1 MLRERAQRDADAST
15 DAAPRPSQDDPPAR
29 RRHDQVD
36 ASTDAVPRR
45 PPDHPLRRRHDQPEP
60 TPVSDSPARG
70 EMADAF
76 LHFPDAVVLV
86 DGTGTIVW
94 GNLAAERIFG
104 RTLEEW
110 VGRSALDLVHPDD
123 HEFALRSIA
132 SVQQKEVGS
141 PIEIRVSAAS
151 GWRLVELIG
160 TRTQWSGDEVILLSI
175 RDLTDRRRYEVA
187 SGRGEATFRSLVHNA
202 GSIIMLVS
210 NEGNLESVSG
220 AITRLLGLDPEQL
233 EGRPL
238 AGIIAERDRAEFLV
252 ALAAARRGATAA
264 SPVVARVGLRRHGG
278 GDVPFELNFVNLL
291 DDPTVEGI
299 VVTAHDVA
307 AQVSAEREVGD
318 ALSRL
323 TATLDSTAD
332 GILVIDMQGKIT
344 DFNRQFSEIWGLP
357 EDAVS
362 RRDDVG
368 SLRICLEQLVRPQDF
383 VSRIED
389 LDIDPESE
397 FFDLLEFKDGRVVE
411 RFSRSQRVDGDVVG
425 RVYSFRDVTDRKV
438 LEDELA
444 YRAFHDSLTRLAN
457 KALFQDRL
465 EHALQ
470 RMSGKDSHLA
480 VLFLDL
486 DDFKTVNDSLG
497 HSEGDQLL
505 RHVAT
510 TLVDLLQPSDTA
522 ARLGGDEFA
531 VLIEDMPSREAVEDL
546 AQQILESLRVPVRLS
561 SKTIS
566 GACSIGIAFD
576 EEDMSS
582 EQLLRNADIAM
593 YQAKKRGKDRF
604 QVYRREMHTFVL
616 ARIELEEE
624 LRAAISG
631 RDLVAYFQPQ
641 LDLRNNRV
649 VGFEALVRWP
659 HPEGVLVDPRH
670 FVPLATEIGL
680 IGEIDAAVLRLAC
693 EQVRGWKDAGVCGP
707 ELEIGV
713 NISAGQLVDEL
724 LSDRI
729 AATLRECNF
738 DPRSLILEITESEV
752 LTDDAA
758 TLQNIAALRKLG
770 VRIALDD
777 FGTGYST
784 FLHLLRL
791 PVDIVKIDKSF
802 VDMLGQGGDDSRS
815 MAAALIQLA
824 RTLGYGTT
832 AEGVENAAQL
842 ESLRLMGCDHA
853 QGFHLGRPLEA
864 TAARWLLSAHD
875 LGALG
880 SGRSLSA

>member
-1 MLRERAQRDADAST
+1 MLRERLQRDGDAAP
-15 DAAPRPSQDDPPAR
+15 DAAPRRQPEHPGR
-29 RRHDQVD
+29 RRHDQTE
-36 ASTDAVPRR
+36 AESTS
-45 PPDHPLRRRHDQPEP
+45 E
-60 TPVSDSPARG
+60 SPALD

-86 DGTGTIVW
+86 DGAGTILW

-104 RTLEEW
+104 RSLQEW
-110 VGRSALDLVHPDD
+110 VGRSGIDLVHPDD
-123 HEFALRSIA
+123 HEFVLRSLGTI
-132 SVQQKEVGS
+132 QEKEVGS
-141 PIEIRVSAAS
+141 PIEIRVNAAS
-151 GWRLVELIG
+151 GWRLIELIG
-160 TRTQWSGDEVILLSI
+160 GRTRWSGEDVILLSM
-175 RDLTDRRRYEVA
+175 RDLTERRRFEVA

-220 AITRLLGLDPEQL
+220 AITRLLGLDPEFL

-238 AGIIAERDRAEFLV
+238 ADIVAERDQTEFLV
-252 ALAAARRGATAA
+252 ALAAARRGATAV
-264 SPVVARVGLRRHGG
+264 SPVIARVGLTRHDG

-332 GILVIDMQGKIT
+332 GILVIDMEGRIT
-344 DFNRQFSEIWGLP
+344 DFNRRFSDIWGLP
-357 EDAVS
+357 EDAVA
-362 RRDDVG
+362 RQDDVG
-368 SLRICLEQLVRPQDF
+368 NLRICLDQLIRPQDF

-389 LDIDPESE
+389 LDLAPENE

-411 RFSRSQRVDGDVVG
+411 RFARSQRVDGDVVG

-465 EHALQ
+465 EHALA
-470 RMSGKDSHLA
+470 RMIRKDSHLA

-497 HSEGDQLL
+497 HGEGDQLL
-505 RHVAT
+505 RRVAT
-510 TLVDLLQPSDTA
+510 TLVEILQPVDTA

-531 VLIEDMPSREAVEDL
+531 VLIEDVPSREAAEEL
-546 AQQILESLRVPVRLS
+546 AQQILESLRLPVRVGT
-561 SKTIS
+561 KTLS

-576 EEDMSS
+576 EEDITS

-604 QVYRREMHTFVL
+604 EVYRPEMHTFVL

-631 RDLVAYFQPQ
+631 GDLVAYYQPV
-641 LDLRNNRV
+641 LDLANQQRRRV
-649 VGFEALVRWP
+649 RGIGALAAPRRRPRRSPSLRAAGDRDRADRRDRLVRDAHRVP
-659 HPEGVLVDPRH
+659 PGARVEGDGHLRPGPRDRRQ
-670 FVPLATEIGL
+670 PLGRPAGRR
-680 IGEIDAAVLRLAC
+680 AV
-693 EQVRGWKDAGVCGP
+693 VR
-707 ELEIGV
+707 
-713 NISAGQLVDEL
+713 
-724 LSDRI
+724 SDRRI
-729 AATLRECNF
+729 SSASAEF
-738 DPRSLILEITESEV
+738 DPKSLIIEITESEV
-752 LTDDAA
+752 LTDDEA
-758 TLQNIAALRKLG
+758 TLQNMAALRKLG

-784 FLHLLRL
+784 FLHLHRL

-824 RTLGYGTT
+824 RTLGYDDHRRGCRDGGP
-832 AEGVENAAQL
+832 AGKSARA
-842 ESLRLMGCDHA
+842 RL
-853 QGFHLGRPLEA
+853 
-864 TAARWLLSAHD
+864 
-875 LGALG
+875 
-880 SGRSLSA
+880 

>member
-1 MLRERAQRDADAST
+1 MLRDRLQRGADAFA
-15 DAAPRPSQDDPPAR
+15 DAVPKRQPDHSPAR
-29 RRHDQVD
+29 RRHDRPEAPPTSESPPVD
-36 ASTDAVPRR
+36 
-45 PPDHPLRRRHDQPEP
+45 
-60 TPVSDSPARG
+60 

-86 DGTGTIVW
+86 DGSGTILW

-104 RTLEEW
+104 RTLQEW
-110 VGRSALDLVHPDD
+110 VGRSGLDLVHPDD
-123 HEFALRSIA
+123 HEFVLRSLGT
-132 SVQQKEVGS
+132 VQNKEVGS
-141 PIEIRVSAAS
+141 PIEIRVKAAS
-151 GWRLVELIG
+151 GWRLIELIG
-160 TRTQWSGDEVILLSI
+160 SRTRWSGEDVILLSM
-175 RDLTDRRRYEVA
+175 RDLTERRRFEVA
-187 SGRGEATFRSLVHNA
+187 SGRGDATFRSLVHNA

-220 AITRLLGLDPEQL
+220 AITRLLGLDPEVL

-238 AGIIAERDRAEFLV
+238 AAIVAERDQAEFLV
-252 ALAAARRGATAA
+252 ALAAARRGATAV
-264 SPVVARVGLRRHGG
+264 SPVIARVGLRRHDG

-332 GILVIDMQGKIT
+332 GILVIDNEGRIT
-344 DFNRQFSEIWGLP
+344 DFNRRFSDIWGLP
-357 EDAVS
+357 EDAVA
-362 RRDDVG
+362 RQDDVG
-368 SLRICLEQLVRPQDF
+368 NLRICLDQLIRPQDF
-383 VSRIED
+383 VSRTED
-389 LDIDPESE
+389 LKLDPESE
-397 FFDLLEFKDGRVVE
+397 FFDLLEFKDGRVIE
-411 RFSRSQRVDGDVVG
+411 CFTRTQRVDGVVLG
-425 RVYSFRDVTDRKV
+425 RVHSFRDVTDRKV

-465 EHALQ
+465 EHALT
-470 RMSGKDSHLA
+470 RMIRKDSHLA

-497 HSEGDQLL
+497 HGEGDQLL
-505 RHVAT
+505 RRVAT
-510 TLVDLLQPSDTA
+510 TLVEILQPGDTA

-531 VLIEDMPSREAVEDL
+531 VLIEDLPSREAAEDV
-546 AQQILESLRVPVRLS
+546 AQQILDSLRQPVRLGT
-561 SKTIS
+561 KTLS

-576 EEDMSS
+576 EDDITS

-604 QVYRREMHTFVL
+604 EVYRAEMHTFVL

-631 RDLVAYFQPQ
+631 GDLIAYYQPQ
-641 LDLRNNRV
+641 LDLQTNRV

-680 IGEIDAAVLRLAC
+680 IGEIDSCIMRTAC
-693 EQVRGWKDAGVCGP
+693 RQVREWVAAGVCGP
-707 ELEIGV
+707 DLEIGV
-713 NISAGQLVDEL
+713 NLSAGQLVDEL

-729 AATLRECNF
+729 ATTLRECDF
-738 DPRSLILEITESEV
+738 DPTALVLEITESEV

-758 TLQNIAALRKLG
+758 TLQNIAALRRLG

-802 VDMLGQGGDDSRS
+802 VDMLGQGDDDSRS

-824 RTLGYGTT
+824 RTLGYATI
-832 AEGVENAAQL
+832 AEGVETAAQL
-842 ESLRLMGCDHA
+842 ESLRQMGCDHA
-853 QGFHLGRPLEA
+853 QGYHLGRPLEA
-864 TAARWLLSAHD
+864 KAARWMLGAHD
-875 LGALG
+875 LQTLG
-880 SGRSLSA
+880 SGEVLSA

>member
-1 MLRERAQRDADAST
+1 MLRERLQRDADAST
-15 DAAPRPSQDDPPAR
+15 DADPRRQPDHPAR
-29 RRHDQVD
+29 RRHD
-36 ASTDAVPRR
+36 
-45 PPDHPLRRRHDQPEP
+45 LREPEP
-60 TPVSDSPARG
+60 SFESGPRG
-70 EMADAF
+70 EMAEAF

-86 DGTGTIVW
+86 DGSGTIVW

-104 RTLEEW
+104 RTLDEW
-110 VGRSALDLVHPDD
+110 VGRSGLDLVHPDD
-123 HEFALRSIA
+123 HEFVLRSLS
-132 SVQQKEVGS
+132 SVQGKEVGS
-141 PIEIRVSAAS
+141 PIEIRVSATS
-151 GWRLVELIG
+151 GWRLIEMIG
-160 TRTQWSGDEVILLSI
+160 TRTHWSGEDVVLLSM
-175 RDLTDRRRYEVA
+175 RDLTERRRYEVA

-220 AITRLLGLDPEQL
+220 AITRLLGHDPELL

-238 AGIIAERDRAEFLV
+238 ADIVAGQDQAEFLV
-252 ALAAARRGATAA
+252 ALAAARRGATAV
-264 SPVVARVGLRRHGG
+264 SPVIARVGLRRHDG

-291 DDPTVEGI
+291 EDPTVEGI

-307 AQVSAEREVGD
+307 AQVTAEREVGD

-332 GILVIDMQGKIT
+332 GILVIDVEGRIT
-344 DFNRQFSEIWGLP
+344 DFNRRFSDIWGLP
-357 EDAVS
+357 EDGVS
-362 RRDDVG
+362 RQDDM
-368 SLRICLEQLVRPQDF
+368 SNLRMCLEQLIRPQDF

-389 LDIDPESE
+389 LDADPENE
-397 FFDLLEFKDGRVVE
+397 FFDLLEFKDGRVIE
-411 RFSRSQRVDGDVVG
+411 RFARSQIVDGEVLG

-465 EHALQ
+465 EHALT
-470 RMSGKDSHLA
+470 RMVRKDSHLA

-497 HSEGDQLL
+497 HGEGDQLL
-505 RHVAT
+505 RRVAT

-531 VLIEDMPSREAVEDL
+531 VLMEDVPSREAVEDL
-546 AQQILESLRVPVRLS
+546 AQKILESLRLPVRLGT
-561 SKTIS
+561 KTLS

-576 EEDMSS
+576 EEGITS

-604 QVYRREMHTFVL
+604 EEYRPEMHTFVL

-624 LRAAISG
+624 LRAAISSG
-631 RDLVAYFQPQ
+631 DLIAYYQPQ

-680 IGEIDAAVLRLAC
+680 IGEIDSCVMRAACR
-693 EQVRGWKDAGVCGP
+693 QVREWVETGICGP
-707 ELEIGV
+707 DLEIGV
-713 NISAGQLVDEL
+713 NLSAGQLVDEL

-729 AATLRECNF
+729 AATLRECEF
-738 DPRSLILEITESEV
+738 EPTSLVIEITESEV

-802 VDMLGQGGDDSRS
+802 VDMLGQGEDDSRS

-824 RTLGYGTT
+824 RTLGYATI
-832 AEGVENAAQL
+832 AEGVETAAQL
-842 ESLRLMGCDHA
+842 ESLRLMGCDLA
-853 QGFHLGRPLEA
+853 QGYHLGRPLEA
-864 TAARWLLSAHD
+864 KAARWLLGAHD
-875 LGALG
+875 LQTIGTG
-880 SGRSLSA
+880 ESLTA

>member
-1 MLRERAQRDADAST
+1 MLRDRLQRDADASL
-15 DAAPRPSQDDPPAR
+15 DAVPRRQPDHPPAR
-29 RRHDQVD
+29 RRHDQ
-36 ASTDAVPRR
+36 
-45 PPDHPLRRRHDQPEP
+45 PEP
-60 TPVSDSPARG
+60 EATSESPPLDA
-70 EMADAF
+70 MADAF

-86 DGTGTIVW
+86 DGSGTIVW

-104 RTLEEW
+104 RSLQEW
-110 VGRSALDLVHPDD
+110 VGRSGLDLVHPDD
-123 HEFALRSIA
+123 HEFVLRALGTI
-132 SVQQKEVGS
+132 QGKEVGS
-141 PIEIRVSAAS
+141 PIEIRVKAAS
-151 GWRLVELIG
+151 GWRLIEMIG
-160 TRTQWSGDEVILLSI
+160 TRTGWSGDDVILLSM
-175 RDLTDRRRYEVA
+175 RDLTERRRFEVA

-220 AITRLLGLDPEQL
+220 AITRLLGLDPEFL

-238 AGIIAERDRAEFLV
+238 ADIVAEGDRAEFLV
-252 ALAAARRGATAA
+252 ALAAARRGATAV
-264 SPVVARVGLRRHGG
+264 SPVIARVGLLRHDGG
-278 GDVPFELNFVNLL
+278 NVPFELNFVNLL

-299 VVTAHDVA
+299 IVTAHDVA
-307 AQVSAEREVGD
+307 AQVSAEQKVGD

-332 GILVIDMQGKIT
+332 GILVIDIEGRIT
-344 DFNRQFSEIWGLP
+344 DFNRRFSDIWGLP
-357 EDAVS
+357 EDAVA
-362 RRDDVG
+362 RQDDMG
-368 SLRICLEQLVRPQDF
+368 NLRMCLEQLVRPQDF

-389 LDIDPESE
+389 LDLDPESE
-397 FFDLLEFKDGRVVE
+397 FFDLLEFKDGRVIE
-411 RFSRSQRVDGDVVG
+411 RFARSQIVDGDVLG

-465 EHALQ
+465 EHALT
-470 RMSGKDSHLA
+470 RMIRKDSHLA

-497 HSEGDQLL
+497 HGEGDQLL
-505 RHVAT
+505 RRVAT

-531 VLIEDMPSREAVEDL
+531 VLIEDVPSREAAEDL
-546 AQQILESLRVPVRLS
+546 AQQILDSLRLPVRLGT
-561 SKTIS
+561 KTLS

-576 EEDMSS
+576 EEGITS

-604 QVYRREMHTFVL
+604 EVYRAEMHTHVL

-631 RDLVAYFQPQ
+631 GDLIAYYQPQ

-680 IGEIDAAVLRLAC
+680 IGEIDSCVMRTAC
-693 EQVRGWKDAGVCGP
+693 RQAREWVEAGVCGP
-707 ELEIGV
+707 DLEIGV
-713 NISAGQLVDEL
+713 NLSAGQLVDEL

-729 AATLRECNF
+729 AATLRECGF
-738 DPRSLILEITESEV
+738 DPTSLVLEITESEV

-802 VDMLGQGGDDSRS
+802 VDMLGQGEDDSRS

-824 RTLGYGTT
+824 RTLGYATI
-832 AEGVENAAQL
+832 AEGVETAAQL
-842 ESLRLMGCDHA
+842 ESLRRMGCDNA
-853 QGFHLGRPLEA
+853 QGYHLGRPLEA
-864 TAARWLLSAHD
+864 KAARWMLGAHD
-875 LGALG
+875 LQTLG
-880 SGRSLSA
+880 TGETLSA

>member
-1 MLRERAQRDADAST
+1 MLRERLQRDGDAAP
-15 DAAPRPSQDDPPAR
+15 DAAPRRQPEHPGR
-29 RRHDQVD
+29 RRHDQTE
-36 ASTDAVPRR
+36 AESTS
-45 PPDHPLRRRHDQPEP
+45 E
-60 TPVSDSPARG
+60 SPALD

-76 LHFPDAVVLV
+76 LHLPDAVVLV
-86 DGTGTIVW
+86 DGNGTILW
-94 GNLAAERIFG
+94 GNVAAERIFG
-104 RTLEEW
+104 RSLQEW
-110 VGRSALDLVHPDD
+110 VGRSGIDLVHPDD
-123 HEFALRSIA
+123 HEFVLRSLGTI
-132 SVQQKEVGS
+132 QDKEVGS
-141 PIEIRVSAAS
+141 PIEIRVNAAS
-151 GWRLVELIG
+151 GWRLIELIG
-160 TRTQWSGDEVILLSI
+160 SRTRWSGDDVTLLSM
-175 RDLTDRRRYEVA
+175 RDLTERRRFEVA

-220 AITRLLGLDPEQL
+220 AITRLLGLDPELL

-238 AGIIAERDRAEFLV
+238 AAIVAERDQTEFLV
-252 ALAAARRGATAA
+252 ALAAARRGATAV
-264 SPVVARVGLRRHGG
+264 SPVIARVGLTRHGG

-332 GILVIDMQGKIT
+332 GILVIDTEGRIT
-344 DFNRQFSEIWGLP
+344 DFNRRFSDIWGLP
-357 EDAVS
+357 EDAVA
-362 RRDDVG
+362 RQDDVG
-368 SLRICLEQLVRPQDF
+368 NLRICLDQLIRPQDF
-383 VSRIED
+383 VSRIGD
-389 LDIDPESE
+389 LDLAPENE
-397 FFDLLEFKDGRVVE
+397 FFDLLEFKDGRVIE
-411 RFSRSQRVDGDVVG
+411 RFARSQLVDGAVVG

-465 EHALQ
+465 EHALA
-470 RMSGKDSHLA
+470 RMIRKDSHLA

-497 HSEGDQLL
+497 HGEGDQLL
-505 RHVAT
+505 RRVAT
-510 TLVDLLQPSDTA
+510 TLVEILQPSDTA

-531 VLIEDMPSREAVEDL
+531 LLIEDLQSREAAEEL
-546 AQQILESLRVPVRLS
+546 AQQILESLRLPVRVGT
-561 SKTIS
+561 KTLS

-576 EEDMSS
+576 EDNITS

-604 QVYRREMHTFVL
+604 EVYRPEMHTFVL

-631 RDLVAYFQPQ
+631 GDLVAYYQPV
-641 LDLRNNRV
+641 LDLQTNNV

-680 IGEIDAAVLRLAC
+680 IGEIDSAVMRLAC
-693 EQVRGWKDAGVCGP
+693 RQVREWKETGICGP
-707 ELEIGV
+707 DLEIGV
-713 NISAGQLVDEL
+713 NLSAGQLVDEL

-729 AATLRECNF
+729 AASLRECEF
-738 DPRSLILEITESEV
+738 DPKSLIIEITESEV

-824 RTLGYGTT
+824 RTLGYMTI
-832 AEGVENAAQL
+832 AEGVETAAQL
-842 ESLRLMGCDHA
+842 ESLRGLGCDHA
-853 QGFHLGRPLEA
+853 QGYHLGRPLEA
-864 TAARWLLSAHD
+864 KAARWLLGAHD
-875 LGALG
+875 LQTLG
-880 SGRSLSA
+880 TGETLSA

>member
-1 MLRERAQRDADAST
+1 MLRDRLQRGADAFA
-15 DAAPRPSQDDPPAR
+15 DAVPKRPPDHSPAR
-29 RRHDQVD
+29 RRHDRPEAPPTSESPPVD
-36 ASTDAVPRR
+36 
-45 PPDHPLRRRHDQPEP
+45 
-60 TPVSDSPARG
+60 

-86 DGTGTIVW
+86 DGSGTILW

-104 RTLEEW
+104 RTLQEW
-110 VGRSALDLVHPDD
+110 VGRSGLDLVHPDD
-123 HEFALRSIA
+123 HEFVLRSLGT
-132 SVQQKEVGS
+132 VRNKEVGS
-141 PIEIRVSAAS
+141 PIEIRVKAAS
-151 GWRLVELIG
+151 GWRLIELIG
-160 TRTQWSGDEVILLSI
+160 SRTRWSGEDVILLSM
-175 RDLTDRRRYEVA
+175 RDLTERRRFEVA

-210 NEGNLESVSG
+210 NEGSLQSVSG
-220 AITRLLGLDPEQL
+220 AITRLLGHDPELL

-238 AGIIAERDRAEFLV
+238 ADIVAESDRAEFLV
-252 ALAAARRGATAA
+252 ALAAARCGATAV
-264 SPVVARVGLRRHGG
+264 SPVIARVGLTRLDGAG
-278 GDVPFELNFVNLL
+278 VPFELNFVNLL

-307 AQVSAEREVGD
+307 AQVYAEREVGD

-332 GILVIDMQGKIT
+332 GILVIDVEGRIT
-344 DFNRQFSEIWGLP
+344 DFNRRFSDIWGLP
-357 EDAVS
+357 EDAVA
-362 RRDDVG
+362 RQDDVG
-368 SLRICLEQLVRPQDF
+368 NLRICLDQLIRPQDF
-383 VSRIED
+383 VSRIKD
-389 LDIDPESE
+389 LDLDPENE
-397 FFDLLEFKDGRVVE
+397 FFDLLEFKDGRVIE
-411 RFSRSQRVDGDVVG
+411 RFARSQIVDGDVVG

-465 EHALQ
+465 EHALT
-470 RMSGKDSHLA
+470 RMIRMDSHLA

-497 HSEGDQLL
+497 HGEGDQLL
-505 RHVAT
+505 RRVAT
-510 TLVDLLQPSDTA
+510 TLVEILQPSDTA

-531 VLIEDMPSREAVEDL
+531 VLIEDVPSREAVEEL
-546 AQQILESLRVPVRLS
+546 AQKILDSMRQPVRLGT
-561 SKTIS
+561 KTLS

-576 EEDMSS
+576 EEGITS

-604 QVYRREMHTFVL
+604 EVYRAEMHTFVL

-631 RDLVAYFQPQ
+631 GDLIAYYQPQ
-641 LDLRNNRV
+641 LDLKSNRV

-680 IGEIDAAVLRLAC
+680 IGEIDACVMRTAC
-693 EQVRGWKDAGVCGP
+693 RQVREWVESGICGP
-707 ELEIGV
+707 DLEIGV
-713 NISAGQLVDEL
+713 NLSAGQLVDEL

-729 AATLRECNF
+729 AATLRDCEF
-738 DPRSLILEITESEV
+738 DPASLILEITESEV

-758 TLQNIAALRKLG
+758 TLQNIASLRKLG

-791 PVDIVKIDKSF
+791 PVDIVKVDKSF
-802 VDMLGQGGDDSRS
+802 VDMLGQGVDDSRS

-824 RTLGYGTT
+824 RTLGYQTI
-832 AEGVENAAQL
+832 AEGVETAAQL
-842 ESLRLMGCDHA
+842 ESLRELGCDHA
-853 QGFHLGRPLEA
+853 QGYHLGRPLEA
-864 TAARWLLSAHD
+864 KAARWMLGAHD
-875 LGALG
+875 LQALG
-880 SGRSLSA
+880 TGESLSA

>member
-1 MLRERAQRDADAST
+1 MLRERPQRDADAFT
-15 DAAPRPSQDDPPAR
+15 DAAPTREPDRPLTR
-29 RRHDQVD
+29 RR
-36 ASTDAVPRR
+36 SG
-45 PPDHPLRRRHDQPEP
+45 QPETAP
-60 TPVSDSPARG
+60 SSDTPALD

-86 DGTGTIVW
+86 DGSGTIVW

-104 RTLEEW
+104 RSLDEW
-110 VGRSALDLVHPDD
+110 VGRSGLDLVHPDD
-123 HEFALRSIA
+123 HEFVLRSLSSI
-132 SVQQKEVGS
+132 QEKILGS
-141 PIEIRVSAAS
+141 PIEIRVQAAS
-151 GWRLVELIG
+151 GWRLIELIG
-160 TRTQWSGDEVILLSI
+160 TRTPWSGEDAILLSM
-175 RDLTDRRRYEVA
+175 RDLTERRRYEVA

-210 NEGNLESVSG
+210 KEGNLESVSG
-220 AITRLLGLDPEQL
+220 AITRLLGLDPEHL

-238 AGIIAERDRAEFLV
+238 ADVVAQSDQAEFLV
-252 ALAAARRGATAA
+252 ALAAAGRGATAV
-264 SPVVARVGLRRHGG
+264 SPVIARVGLRRHDGG
-278 GDVPFELNFVNLL
+278 SVPFELNFVNLL

-307 AQVSAEREVGD
+307 AQVSAERKVSD

-332 GILVIDMQGKIT
+332 GILVIDVEGKIT
-344 DFNRQFSEIWGLP
+344 DYNRRFSEIWGLP
-357 EDAVS
+357 EDAVA
-362 RRDDVG
+362 RRDDI
-368 SLRICLEQLVRPQDF
+368 SNLRLCLEQLIHPQDF

-389 LDIDPESE
+389 LDFDPENE
-397 FFDLLEFKDGRVVE
+397 FFDLLEFKDGRVIE
-411 RFSRSQRVDGDVVG
+411 RFARSQRVDGEVVG

-465 EHALQ
+465 EHALT
-470 RMSGKDSHLA
+470 RMVRKDSHLA

-497 HSEGDQLL
+497 HGEGDQLL
-505 RHVAT
+505 RRVAT
-510 TLVDLLQPSDTA
+510 TLVDVLQPSDTA

-531 VLIEDMPSREAVEDL
+531 VLIEDVPSREAVEDL
-546 AQQILESLRVPVRLS
+546 ARQILESLRQPVRLGNN
-561 SKTIS
+561 TLS

-576 EEDMSS
+576 EENITS

-593 YQAKKRGKDRF
+593 YQAKRRGKDRF
-604 QVYRREMHTFVL
+604 EVYRSEMHTIVL

-624 LRAAISG
+624 LRSAISSG
-631 RDLVAYFQPQ
+631 DLIAYYQPQ
-641 LDLRNNRV
+641 LDLRSNRV

-659 HPEGVLVDPRH
+659 HPEGVLVDPHH

-680 IGEIDAAVLRLAC
+680 IGEIDSCVMRAAC
-693 EQVRGWKDAGVCGP
+693 HQVREWVATGVCGP
-707 ELEIGV
+707 DLEIGV
-713 NISAGQLVDEL
+713 NLSAGQLVDEL

-729 AATLRECNF
+729 FATLRECKFN
-738 DPRSLILEITESEV
+738 PRSLILEITESEV

-802 VDMLGQGGDDSRS
+802 VEMLGQGEDDSRS

-824 RTLGYGTT
+824 RTLGYATT
-832 AEGVENAAQL
+832 AEGVETAAQL

-853 QGFHLGRPLEA
+853 QGYYLGRPLEA
-864 TAARWLLSAHD
+864 KAACWLVGAHD
-875 LGALG
+875 LGTIG
-880 SGRSLSA
+880 SGEFLSA

>member
-1 MLRERAQRDADAST
+1 MT
-15 DAAPRPSQDDPPAR
+15 AP
-29 RRHDQVD
+29 
-36 ASTDAVPRR
+36 
-45 PPDHPLRRRHDQPEP
+45 
-60 TPVSDSPARG
+60 
-70 EMADAF
+70 
-76 LHFPDAVVLV
+76 
-86 DGTGTIVW
+86 
-94 GNLAAERIFG
+94 
-104 RTLEEW
+104 
-110 VGRSALDLVHPDD
+110 
-123 HEFALRSIA
+123 
-132 SVQQKEVGS
+132 
-141 PIEIRVSAAS
+141 
-151 GWRLVELIG
+151 
-160 TRTQWSGDEVILLSI
+160 
-175 RDLTDRRRYEVA
+175 
-187 SGRGEATFRSLVHNA
+187 
-202 GSIIMLVS
+202 
-210 NEGNLESVSG
+210 
-220 AITRLLGLDPEQL
+220 
-233 EGRPL
+233 
-238 AGIIAERDRAEFLV
+238 EFLV
-252 ALAAARRGATAA
+252 ALAAARRGATAV
-264 SPVVARVGLRRHGG
+264 SPVIARVGLTHHDGG
-278 GDVPFELNFVNLL
+278 GVPFELNFVNLL

-332 GILVIDMQGKIT
+332 GILVIDVEGRIT
-344 DFNRQFSEIWGLP
+344 DFNRRFSDIWGLP
-357 EDAVS
+357 EDAVA
-362 RRDDVG
+362 RQDDV
-368 SLRICLEQLVRPQDF
+368 SNLRICLDQLIRPQDF

-389 LDIDPESE
+389 LDLDPESE
-397 FFDLLEFKDGRVVE
+397 FFDLLEFKDGRVIE
-411 RFSRSQRVDGDVVG
+411 RFSRSQIVDGDVVG

-465 EHALQ
+465 EHALT
-470 RMSGKDSHLA
+470 RMIRKDSHLA

-497 HSEGDQLL
+497 HGEGDQLL
-505 RHVAT
+505 RRVAT
-510 TLVDLLQPSDTA
+510 TLVEILQPADTA

-531 VLIEDMPSREAVEDL
+531 VLIEDVPSREAAEEL
-546 AQQILESLRVPVRLS
+546 AQKILDSLRQPVRLGT
-561 SKTIS
+561 KTLS

-576 EEDMSS
+576 EEGITS

-604 QVYRREMHTFVL
+604 EVYRAEMHTFVL

-631 RDLVAYFQPQ
+631 GDLIAYYQPQ
-641 LDLRNNRV
+641 LDLKSNRV

-680 IGEIDAAVLRLAC
+680 IGEIDACVMRTAC
-693 EQVRGWKDAGVCGP
+693 RQVREWVEAGICGP
-707 ELEIGV
+707 DLEIGV
-713 NISAGQLVDEL
+713 NLSAGQLVDEL

-729 AATLRECNF
+729 ATTLRECEF
-738 DPRSLILEITESEV
+738 DPTSLVLEITESEV

-791 PVDIVKIDKSF
+791 PVDIVKVDKSF
-802 VDMLGQGGDDSRS
+802 VDMLGQGEDDSRS

-824 RTLGYGTT
+824 RTLGYQTI
-832 AEGVENAAQL
+832 AEGVETAAQL
-842 ESLRLMGCDHA
+842 ESLRLLGCDHA
-853 QGFHLGRPLEA
+853 QGYHLGRPLEA
-864 TAARWLLSAHD
+864 KAARWMLGAHD
-875 LGALG
+875 LQTLG
-880 SGRSLSA
+880 TGESLSA